1 MIHSPS
7 TIFHSTWIGAGLLA
21 WFIAQGCKL
30 IHSFIK
36 TRTIDFTY
44 FVSTGG
50 MPSAHSA
57 AVCGVAW
64 SIGLTEGFGTPV
76 FAVAFTIASVTM
88 FDASTLRLNA
98 GRQAQLLN
106 EIAREVFAGRKVP
119 KEPLREL
126 LGHTPLEVVIGMLVG
141 ILVAT
146 GVVMWVQSSG
156 PSVP

>member
-1 MIHSPS
+1 MLYSPS

-21 WFIAQGCKL
+21 WFVAQGCKL
-30 IHSFIK
+30 VHSLIK
-36 TRTIDFTY
+36 TKSIDFTY

-50 MPSAHSA
+50 MPSADSA

-76 FAVAFTIASVTM
+76 FAVAFTIACVTM
-88 FDASTLRLNA
+88 FDAATLRLNA

-106 EIAREVFAGRKVP
+106 QIAREVFAGRRVP

-126 LGHTPLEVVIGMLVG
+126 LGHTPLEVVVGMLIG

-146 GVVMWVQSSG
+146 IVVLWTRG
-156 PSVP
+156 ATPTL

>member
-1 MIHSPS
+1 MSNSFLNLFCKPWFWS
-7 TIFHSTWIGAGLLA
+7 SFLGWTVAQTI
-21 WFIAQGCKL
+21 KL
-30 IHSFIK
+30 VTEVVR
-36 TRTIDFTY
+36 TRKIDFSY
-44 FVSTGG
+44 YVSTGG

-76 FAVAFTIASVTM
+76 FAVAFTVACVTM

-126 LGHTPLEVVIGMLVG
+126 LGHTPLEVLVGMLVG

-146 GVVMWVQSSG
+146 MVVLWTRG
-156 PSVP
+156 AAPTI

>member
-1 MIHSPS
+1 MVSSPA

-30 IHSFIK
+30 VHSFLK
-36 TRTIDFTY
+36 TRTVDFTY

-64 SIGLTEGFGTPV
+64 SIGLTEGFGTAV
-76 FAVAFTIASVTM
+76 FAVAFTVACVTM

-106 EIAREVFAGRKVP
+106 EIAREVFAGRRVP

-126 LGHTPLEVVIGMLVG
+126 LGHTPLEVLVGMLVG

-146 GVVMWVQSSG
+146 IVVLWTRG
-156 PSVP
+156 AVPTL

>member
-1 MIHSPS
+1 MPFSPS
-7 TIFHSTWIGAGLLA
+7 TIVHNTWIGAGLLA
-21 WFIAQGCKL
+21 WFVAQGCKL
-30 IHSFIK
+30 VHSFLK
-36 TRTIDFTY
+36 THTVDFTY

-64 SIGLTEGFGTPV
+64 SVGLTEGFGTPV
-76 FAVAFTIASVTM
+76 FAVAFTLACVTM

-106 EIAREVFAGRKVP
+106 EIAREVFAGRRVP
-119 KEPLREL
+119 REPLREL
-126 LGHTPLEVVIGMLVG
+126 LGHTPLEVVVGMLVG

-146 GVVMWVQSSG
+146 AVVLGVRVAH
-156 PSVP
+156 

>member
-1 MIHSPS
+1 MVSSPA
-7 TIFHSTWIGAGLLA
+7 TIVHNTWIGAGLLA
-21 WFIAQGCKL
+21 WFVAQGCKL
-30 IHSFIK
+30 IHSLLK
-36 TRTIDFTY
+36 TRSIDFTY

-64 SIGLTEGFGTPV
+64 SIGLTDGFGTTV
-76 FAVAFTIASVTM
+76 FAVAFTIACVTM
-88 FDASTLRLNA
+88 FDAATLRLNA

-106 EIAREVFAGRKVP
+106 EIAREVFSGRKVP

-126 LGHTPLEVVIGMLVG
+126 LGHTPLEVLVGMLVG

-146 GVVMWVQSSG
+146 IVVLWTRG
-156 PSVP
+156 ATPTI

>member
-1 MIHSPS
+1 MVSSPS
-7 TIFHSTWIGAGLLA
+7 TIIHSTWIGAGLLA
-21 WFIAQGCKL
+21 WFVAQGCKL
-30 IHSFIK
+30 IHSFVK
-36 TRTIDFTY
+36 TKSIDFTY

-76 FAVAFTIASVTM
+76 FAVAFTIACVTM

-126 LGHTPLEVVIGMLVG
+126 LGHTPLEVLVGMLVG

-146 GVVMWVQSSG
+146 IVVLWTRG
-156 PSVP
+156 ATPTL